1 MVPLPC
7 LRNGYTADSLAIADG
22 RCSQWQQKEAAES
35 EEVIDDLLPSSLEAA
50 FGDTECR
57 ELDQRFGWY
66 GTGTA

>member
-50 FGDTECR
+50 FGDTE
-57 ELDQRFGWY
+57 
-66 GTGTA
+66 